1 MDEQRTARL
10 VAIAALAFLLFNA
23 PLLDLFVGGARVL
36 GVPLLWAYLV
46 GAWVLVIVL
55 VQRTT
60 RDRDRG

>member
-23 PLLDLFVGGARVL
+23 PLLSLFVGGARVL

-60 RDRDRG
+60 RHRDRS